1 MRLAVIVSE
10 FPKTTET
17 FILRDLVQF
26 RQMGAELRLYYL
38 APYRTTETVHDFARP
53 LLSCVHHEAM
63 ALSPRIAGAAF
74 RSLGRRSGALG
85 QAVGRMADGFR
96 REPALLAKSLALVPK
111 ILALTEDMAAWGA
124 DHVHAEFAGHPAT
137 AAWIAHRLT
146 GLPYSVSCRAH
157 DIFTTQ
163 SLLDVKLAEASFVR
177 TVSDYNKAFLLS
189 HVPGLTPERIEVI
202 HSSLDV
208 AAIDP
213 PPPRERGG
221 SFDVLFVGG
230 LRSHKGVDVLLRAMA
245 GPKALPHWRLDLIGD
260 GPERRALERLA
271 RELGLEGRARFHGS
285 RPFEAIAQAYEAAHV
300 VVAPSIVGPGG
311 RTEGI
316 PNVMIEALAYRRPA
330 IASRVTGVPELILHG
345 RTGLL
350 VEPGDVDGL
359 AEALLRVERNPDE
372 ADAMAA
378 EGRRRVERHFDLRV
392 NARRQLDA
400 FVRHSRIAAVPREAV
415 A

>member
-26 RQMGAELRLYYL
+26 RQMGAALRLYYL
-38 APYRTTETVHDFARP
+38 APYRTGETVHDFARP
-53 LLSCVHHEAM
+53 VLSCVHHEAM
-63 ALSPRIAGAAF
+63 ALSPRVAGATL
-74 RSLGRRSGALG
+74 RSLGRRPGPLG
-85 QAVGRMADGFR
+85 QAVGRIAEGYR

-111 ILALTEDMAAWGA
+111 ILALAEDMTIWGA

-137 AAWIAHRLT
+137 AAWLAHRLT

-177 TVSDYNKAFLLS
+177 TVSDYNKAFLLR

-213 PPPRERGG
+213 PPPRPRGG
-221 SFDVLFVGG
+221 SFDILFVGG

-245 GPKALPHWRLDLIGD
+245 APWTPPHWRLDLIGD

-271 RELGLEGRARFHGS
+271 SDLGLGGRARFHGS
-285 RPFEAIAQAYEAAHV
+285 RPFEAIARAYGEAHV
-300 VVAPSIVGPGG
+300 VVAPSVVGPGG

-350 VEPGDVDGL
+350 VEPGDAEGL
-359 AEALLRVERNPDE
+359 AEALLRTERDPEE
-372 ADAMAA
+372 AAAMAA
-378 EGRRRVERHFDLRV
+378 EGRRHVERHFDLRV

-400 FVRHSRIAAVPREAV
+400 FTRHSRTTDIPREAV